1 MKIYVKSSRSTK
13 QSEAKRGQIL
23 SVRKLF
29 EIVSIPGPLK
39 EGLFWKDLWSSH
51 IVWGI
56 HTFMCF
62 IWAEDVFEAV
72 EVAEELLLL
81 LKKDQP
87 FIIPPEADPE
97 PEVDEP
103 DPDVPYLFKVEDE
116 VLCPPIFDEFL
127 LLELILLEL

>member
-1 MKIYVKSSRSTK
+1 
-13 QSEAKRGQIL
+13 
-23 SVRKLF
+23 
-29 EIVSIPGPLK
+29 
-39 EGLFWKDLWSSH
+39 
-51 IVWGI
+51 
-56 HTFMCF
+56 MCF

-97 PEVDEP
+97 PKVDEP
-103 DPDVPYLFKVEDE
+103 DPDVPYLFE
-116 VLCPPIFDEFL
+116 VLCPLPIFDEFL